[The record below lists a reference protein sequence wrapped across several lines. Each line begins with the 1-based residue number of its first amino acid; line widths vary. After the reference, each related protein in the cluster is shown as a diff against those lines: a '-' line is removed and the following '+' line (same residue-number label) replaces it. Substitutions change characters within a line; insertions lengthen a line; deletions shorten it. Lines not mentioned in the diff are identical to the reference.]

1 MMAGAQAAHAIIQNL
16 ESEGAEKD
24 RVIQR
29 LHVDVARAIKER
41 DHWQDQARAA
51 ARDARDASDRQ
62 RQAEEQRGIAERR
75 AAESVM
81 LSSARF
87 KEKFG
92 AQAAALRSIAADV
105 AHMSVI
111 VQELSGS
118 TVGMHGALVQET
130 RKRMTADMKC
140 NLLMEQRGRDSFRAS
155 VRERNLVGQFTGHTS
170 SNTGWQLNIQHGN
183 RLFSMPWSGP
193 LPAVDRSGRP
203 IHTARPQSACIT
215 TQTERPKETGE
226 MPLRHRETRRET
238 NEFKS
243 SGWIRPATAVDAMA
257 QEMLYNG
264 RANSEDGSNRPATA
278 QASCSTS
285 DGLLALAE
293 LHEQQNELH
302 PFPEKE
308 YLDGPELWDD
318 SYKRFGEKWYAFI
331 QTAIRA
337 SHALDNVHRDEEMR
351 ETFRSGDP
359 ISRPRSAM
367 ATFSKVVSGRGVQHA
382 RNIPISESKIL
393 LHKARDRKQEE
404 QERER
409 QYAEVEEGLA
419 LLSKMPP
426 EVETDPHA
434 TGLKRMVQDEVC
446 RLRAHISRK
455 SRELLRW
462 QNRWDKVHAM
472 FGAEK
477 VEASIGQKEHGL
489 RGLLE
494 EVKGVQSQ
502 NEDESSRT
510 RSSLRAQQHGL
521 TRPRTAGLVQSQHKP
536 ALRSRPVSANSVVCT
551 ADFLSQ
557 WNEERDILRLSSAP
571 KTWGS
576 NCRRPRSTMSTDSLC
591 SSNEGRLFEDELAGE
606 SSREVIEALERRV
619 KALEQDVQDEQ
630 GAAHKLKEKLVE
642 EQGKT
647 ASLEEELKRKEIDRM
662 ASITLLKP
670 TIDELP
676 RLQKA
681 LASTAFLQH
690 VSILQAY
697 MKRKC
702 DRMAYLEARFR
713 LRRYLLR
720 QSKQ

>member
-1 MMAGAQAAHAIIQNL
+1 MNGAQAAHAIIQKL
-16 ESEGAEKD
+16 ENEGAEKD

-41 DHWQDQARAA
+41 DHWQEQARAA
-51 ARDARDASDRQ
+51 AGDARDASDRQ

-92 AQAAALRSIAADV
+92 AQAAALQSVAADV
-105 AHMSVI
+105 AQMSVI

-118 TVGMHGALVQET
+118 TVGMHGALEQET

-170 SNTGWQLNIQHGN
+170 RNTGWQLNIQHGSK
-183 RLFSMPWSGP
+183 LFSMPWSGP
-193 LPAVDRSGRP
+193 LPAVDGSGRP
-203 IHTARPQSACIT
+203 IHTARPQSASIT

-238 NEFKS
+238 NEFKT

-285 DGLLALAE
+285 DALLALEE
-293 LHEQQNELH
+293 LHEQQSELH
-302 PFPEKE
+302 QFPEKE
-308 YLDGPELWDD
+308 YLDGSELWDD
-318 SYKRFGEKWYAFI
+318 SYRRFGEKWYAFI
-331 QTAIRA
+331 QTAICA
-337 SHALDNVHRDEEMR
+337 SHILDNVHRDEEMR

-367 ATFSKVVSGRGVQHA
+367 AIFSKVVSGRGVRRA
-382 RNIPISESKIL
+382 RNISISESKIL
-393 LHKARDRKQEE
+393 LRNVRERKQAE
-404 QERER
+404 QERKK
-409 QYAEVEEGLA
+409 QNTEVEEGFA

-426 EVETDPHA
+426 EMVTDPHA
-434 TGLKRMVQDEVC
+434 TGLRRMVQDEVC

-462 QNRWDKVHAM
+462 QDRWDKVHAV
-472 FGAEK
+472 FEAEK
-477 VEASIGQKEHGL
+477 VETGVGQKDDGL

-510 RSSLRAQQHGL
+510 RSSLRAQHGL
-521 TRPRTAGLVQSQHKP
+521 TRPRTAGLVPSQHKP
-536 ALRSRPVSANSVVCT
+536 ALRSRPLSANSVVCSSN
-551 ADFLSQ
+551 FLSQ
-557 WNEERDILRLSSAP
+557 WNEERDILRFSSAP
-571 KTWGS
+571 RTWGS
-576 NCRRPRSTMSTDSLC
+576 NCRRPRSTMPTDSLC
-591 SSNEGRLFEDELAGE
+591 SSNEGRLFEDELVEG

-619 KALEQDVQDEQ
+619 KILEQDVQDEQ
-630 GAAHKLKEKLVE
+630 GAAHKLKEKLVK

-647 ASLEEELKRKEIDRM
+647 ASLEEQLKRKEIDWA
-662 ASITLLKP
+662 ASATLLKP
-670 TIDELP
+670 AIDELS